1 MNKKLIGYYDY
12 TVVLTYIGMLVAFT
26 GILQT
31 IRGNYLSAVVCLMV
45 AGVCDMFDGA
55 VASTKDRN
63 DQEKRF
69 GIQIDSLCDLI
80 SFCVLPAIFTYM
92 INEQSVWIGVIC
104 AFYVLSGLIRLAYFN
119 VMEEDRQKE
128 TTESRKTY
136 LGVPVTTSALL
147 MPAVYLTYGK
157 KICKTP
163 RCFPVFLVLL
173 GIGFISGV
181 EIKKPGNLGKA
192 CLVAVGLI
200 EVLGLFLLMR
210 GMI

>member
-12 TVVLTYIGMLVAFT
+12 TVVLTYTGMLVAFA
-26 GILQT
+26 GILLT
-31 IRGNYLSAVVCLMV
+31 IHQDYLKAVICLMV

-55 VASTKDRN
+55 VASTKDR
-63 DQEKRF
+63 DDRAKRF
-69 GIQIDSLCDLI
+69 GIQIDSLCDLV

-92 INEQSVWIGVIC
+92 INEQSVWIGVLC

-147 MPAVYLTYGK
+147 LPAVYLSYGK
-157 KICKTP
+157 KICRTP
-163 RCFPVFLVLL
+163 RCFPVFLAVL

-181 EIKKPGNLGKA
+181 EIKKPGNIGKA
-192 CLVAVGLI
+192 LIVAVGLL
-200 EVLGLFLLMR
+200 EVLGIFLLVK
-210 GMI
+210 GII